1 MSDDPKEML
10 IEQAASAFREQNAQ
24 GRILPSPAWWDLADE
39 DRDTLYAR
47 QLECRIIE
55 RSLDPAGLSA
65 TVRAVIERLR
75 GI

>member
-10 IEQAASAFREQNAQ
+10 IEQAASAFRERNAE
-24 GRILPSPAWWDLADE
+24 GRILPSPAWCDLAEE

-47 QLECRIIE
+47 QVEGRTIE

-65 TVRAVIERLR
+65 TVRAVMERLR
-75 GI
+75 SG